1 MRSILHS
8 KEEKTCYLCRMLHG
22 DYRKHTVLHEH
33 HCIYGR
39 GRRQLSEKYGLKVY
53 LCMEHHVTGEQAVH
67 RNAKTALLL
76 KQEAQKKFMEH
87 FPDLD
92 FREVFGKNYITD
104 PPKKQ
109 EEKQEKGGF
118 YRIEDGIEGMDW

>member
-8 KEEKTCYLCRMLHG
+8 KEKKTCYLCVMLHG
-22 DYRKHTVLHEH
+22 DDREHTVLHEH
-33 HCIYGR
+33 HCIFGH
-39 GRRQLSEKYGLKVY
+39 GRRGLSEKYGLKVY
-53 LCMEHHVTGEQAVH
+53 LCLEHHLTGEQAVH
-67 RNAKTALLL
+67 RNAETALLL

-104 PPKKQ
+104 PQKVKGEQ
-109 EEKQEKGGF
+109 TEKCGF